1 MSENKT
7 ENLENLTYNDII
19 SAVKKMRTAQ
29 KRFRRE
35 KNTPNYKEMLEI
47 ERLVDK
53 MLTTKPKSLQEKP
66 IFSNNEPKIAKNKA
80 KISNAGHKISK
91 ILDFG

>member
-53 MLTTKPKSLQEKP
+53 MLTTKPKSPQEKP
-66 IFSNNEPKIAKNKA
+66 IISNNELKIAKNKA
-80 KISNAGHKISK
+80 KISNDGHKISK